1 MKSLKLLKE
10 ELLMKANNSRILSSN
25 EQKLISGGDSD
36 TQGCKDSGG
45 GHGGPGGKW
54 KTGKGR
60 CYYVNGEC
68 ECRDS

>member
-10 ELLMKANNSRILSSN
+10 ELLAKAENSKLLSSE
-25 EQKLISGGDSD
+25 EQKLISGGDR
-36 TQGCKDSGG
+36 GCKSAKSSSQ
-45 GHGGPGGKW
+45 GGPGGKW
-54 KTGKGR
+54 KGEKER